1 MSLKE
6 YIGYIKEN
14 LEVDWLKFFYSF
26 VLGALWVLLL
36 ENLFDKDFGAVVAYS
51 LVIVA
56 WKMKAKYDFR

>member
-36 ENLFDKDFGAVVAYS
+36 ENLFDKDFGAVVVYS

>member
-26 VLGALWVLLL
+26 VLGAFLVLLL
-36 ENLFDKDFGAVVAYS
+36 ENLFDKDFGAVVVYS